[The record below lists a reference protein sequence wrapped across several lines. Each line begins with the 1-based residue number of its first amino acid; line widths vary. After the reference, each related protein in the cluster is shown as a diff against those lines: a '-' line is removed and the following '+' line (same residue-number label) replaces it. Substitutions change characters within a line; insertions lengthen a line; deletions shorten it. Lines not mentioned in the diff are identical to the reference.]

1 MSLWMSC
8 QRWHGLAMVAMSAY
22 VLWGIML
29 VANTAPQEQ
38 AAKSVWDAV
47 YTDAQASRGKEVYG
61 RECGACHLDSLGGA
75 DMAPGLAGEAFLT
88 TWNDL
93 SVGDLFERIRISMPQ
108 DNAAGLTRQ
117 QYVDIVAYILQA
129 NKFPTGAGELVHD
142 LPTLKAIKILS
153 KKPA

>member
-1 MSLWMSC
+1 MSC
-8 QRWHGLAMVAMSAY
+8 HRQRGVVSAAILAS
-22 VLWGIML
+22 VLWGIIL
-29 VANTAPQEQ
+29 VASSAPQEE
-38 AAKSVWDAV
+38 AATSVWGAV
-47 YTDAQASRGKEVYG
+47 YSDAQATRGKEVYG

-129 NKFPTGAGELVHD
+129 NKFPTGASELVHD
-142 LPTLKAIKILS
+142 LPTLKAIRILS